1 MRLVF
6 RTAAVVAATAAFA
19 CAVLSGGVADATTL
33 SGAQSTFLASASRAA
48 RLSQATYG
56 VPASVTVAQ
65 AILESGWGR
74 SALSRTANNYFG
86 MTCGR
91 RGAGPIAIGC
101 RAGADRHC
109 DANGCRPSTARFR
122 VYASA
127 ADSFRDHG
135 LLFVNMP
142 RYATA
147 YLHRTDPDRF
157 AVELHRAG
165 YATDP
170 QYAARLT
177 AIMKKYDLYRLNRA
191 D

>member
-6 RTAAVVAATAAFA
+6 RTATVVAATAAFA
-19 CAVLSGGVADATTL
+19 CAVLTGGVALATTL
-33 SGAQSTFLASASRAA
+33 SGAQSAFLDTASRAA
-48 RLSQATYG
+48 LQSQARYG
-56 VPASVTVAQ
+56 IPASVTVAQ

-74 SALSRTANNYFG
+74 SALARNANNFFG

-91 RGAGPIAIGC
+91 RGAGSVAIGC
-101 RAGADRHC
+101 RTGADRHC
-109 DANGCRPSTARFR
+109 DAKGCRPSTARFR
-122 VYASA
+122 VYASM

-142 RYATA
+142 RYTTA
-147 YLHRTDPDRF
+147 YLNRADPDRF

-170 QYAARLT
+170 KYAGRLT
-177 AIMKKYDLYRLNRA
+177 AIMAKYDLYRLDRA
-191 D
+191 